1 MIVAVG
7 APVKYLDLTT
17 EGSGKS
23 VILLAHGAGAPS
35 DSPYMNSLS
44 FALASHGLTV
54 IRFEFP
60 YMKARREDGRKRP
73 PGSALKLQSFFVDEI
88 RRVREM
94 IGPERPLFIGG
105 KSMGG
110 RVASLV
116 IASEALEAS
125 VSGAVCFGY
134 PFHPPGRPDKWRTE
148 HFPNLNRPL
157 CVLQGSRDPFGKRE
171 EVMACQNVT
180 LHAELHW
187 LEGGDHDF
195 KPLRSLGTT
204 QQALIT
210 KAAGEAGR
218 FMMGHRF

>member
-1 MIVAVG
+1 M
-7 APVKYLDLTT
+7 KSSDLIT

-23 VILLAHGAGAPS
+23 VILLSHGAGAPS
-35 DSPYMNSLS
+35 DSPFMNSLS

-60 YMKARREDGRKRP
+60 YMQARREDGRKRP
-73 PGSALKLQSFFVDEI
+73 PGSALKLQSFFLDEI
-88 RRVREM
+88 RRAREM

-116 IASEALEAS
+116 VASETLEVR

-134 PFHPPGRPDKWRTE
+134 PFHPPGRPDKWRTA

-171 EVMACQNVT
+171 EVMARRDVT
-180 LHAELHW
+180 FHAELHW
-187 LEGGDHDF
+187 LEGGDHDL
-195 KPLRSLGTT
+195 KPLRSQGTT
-204 QQALIT
+204 QQALIS
-210 KAAGEAGR
+210 KAAGEAYR
-218 FMMGHRF
+218 FMVSQRF